1 MISNSKISI
10 DRLKILILSIGCIIS
25 IYSLYF
31 FIINKVYLIGSDAY
45 YYMGIAE
52 SLLHS
57 GEMKDIVTIPSGA
70 IKTSQNGIVFIH
82 VILSLFGVGAKDH
95 ILAIVFLNYLL
106 YLSGVYPIYKISR
119 ILGLDKGLPL
129 ISLLSVYLG
138 AWHIYRI
145 NLLAINDGV
154 FNSLTLWLVYL
165 IIEFVR
171 FEDTFESF
179 SFQKNILIKLSII
192 YFLVIVLILFR
203 LNALFLIG
211 SAVIS
216 LIIVKKFRASVYLI
230 AGSIF
235 LIIATL
241 AIYTLFEV
249 WHLKTSVLDHL
260 LNMFL
265 AINVY
270 NLKLQLWKILPNLIL
285 GVWGLT
291 NPIFTLIFTI
301 FPLSAMYYCTRGI
314 MDKHF
319 IKVYLS
325 IICLTGLWFTMHFQ
339 NARYIWYTFPF
350 FYLIIFSLKRIRY
363 VGLVFVFLV
372 YVLSFKQFYNG
383 FSRVPESKLF
393 LYMYEN
399 NISLHVNNPLL
410 LTSKARHA
418 YFLLNTR
425 SYRVS
430 DASDGTLDGKI
441 TLPKQLNWNLIKKGG
456 ALFVLGNDAFINSAN
471 SQVQE
476 MANLNG
482 YKLEL
487 NPLTPNLDEFDGWA
501 LIQIKLKQKI

>member
-1 MISNSKISI
+1 MVIITDKNISH
-10 DRLKILILSIGCIIS
+10 LKILILMVGCFIS

-31 FIINKVYLIGSDAY
+31 FIINKVYLIGSDVY
-45 YYMGIAE
+45 YYMAIAE
-52 SLLHS
+52 SLLNS
-57 GEMKDIVTIPSGA
+57 GVMKDIVTIPSGP
-70 IKTSQNGIVFIH
+70 IKTPQNGIVFIH
-82 VILSLFGVGAKDH
+82 IILSLFGIGAKEH
-95 ILAIVFLNYLL
+95 ILAIVVLNYLL
-106 YLSGVYPIYKISR
+106 YLSGVYPIYKIAR
-119 ILGLDKGLPL
+119 ILGLDKGLPI

-171 FEDTFESF
+171 IEDTFESF
-179 SFQKNILIKLSII
+179 SFQKIILKELSII

-211 SAVIS
+211 STVIS
-216 LIIVKKFRASVYLI
+216 LIIVKKFRASVYFI

-235 LIIATL
+235 LIIATFS
-241 AIYTLFEV
+241 IFILFEV
-249 WHLKTSVLDHL
+249 WHLKTSVIGHL

-270 NLKLQLWKILPNLIL
+270 NLKLQLWKILPRLII
-285 GVWGLT
+285 GVGGLT

-301 FPLSAMYYCTRGI
+301 FPLSTMYYCTRGI
-314 MDKHF
+314 MEKNF

-325 IICLTGLWFTMHFQ
+325 ILCLTGLWFTMHFQ
-339 NARYIWYTFPF
+339 NARLIWYTFPF
-350 FYLIIFSLKRIRY
+350 FYLIILSLKRIRY

-399 NISLHVNNPLL
+399 NISLPVNNPLL
-410 LTSKARHA
+410 LTSEARHA
-418 YFLLNTR
+418 YFLLSTR

-441 TLPKQLNWNLIKKGG
+441 TFPKQLNWNLIEKRG
-456 ALFVLGNDAFINSAN
+456 ALFVLGNDAFIKSAN

-487 NPLTPNLDEFDGWA
+487 NPLTPNLNEFDGWA
-501 LIQIKLKQKI
+501 LVQIKLKQEI